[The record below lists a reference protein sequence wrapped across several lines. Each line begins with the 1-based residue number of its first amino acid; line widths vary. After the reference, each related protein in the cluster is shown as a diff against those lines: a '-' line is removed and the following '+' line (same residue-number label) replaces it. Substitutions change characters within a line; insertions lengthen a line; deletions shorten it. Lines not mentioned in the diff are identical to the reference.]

1 MNDSVTSVLGFLYA
15 IAGILVCA
23 VLWKWDYLS
32 RKRTVIPLILTTLAG
47 FILFSPI
54 IPWQFQLLII
64 QIVTGE
70 PLVVAAFIGLALFL
84 LLTFLFGRIFC
95 GYFCP
100 VGVVQELASW
110 ILPWKWEVPDRR
122 IPLVVRS
129 VVFLGI
135 IVLAFFSVS
144 VLQTIGVGSFFH
156 LSVSSLAFW
165 IFVAI
170 ILLSIVVYR
179 PFCRFIC
186 PIGVLFAPFS
196 AKSRYAFVRT
206 DACIKCG
213 KCERVC
219 PTDEAGADASKSE
232 CYMCGRCVEV
242 CPVKGALIF
251 KKRD

>member
-1 MNDSVTSVLGFLYA
+1 MNGFVTSILGFVYA
-15 IAGILVCA
+15 IVGILVCA
-23 VLWKWDYLS
+23 VLWQRGYLS
-32 RKRTVIPLILTTLAG
+32 RKRTVFLLILTTLAG

-54 IPWQFQLLII
+54 IPWQFQQLII
-64 QIVTGE
+64 QIATGE
-70 PLVVAAFIGLALFL
+70 PLIVAAFIGLALLL

-110 ILPWKWEVPDRR
+110 IIPWKWQVPDRK
-122 IPLVVRS
+122 IPMVVRF

-135 IVLAFFSVS
+135 IVLAFYSVS
-144 VLQTIGVGSFFH
+144 VLQMIGVGAFFH

-165 IFVAI
+165 IFVI
-170 ILLSIVVYR
+170 LILLSIVVYR

-186 PIGVLFAPFS
+186 PVGLLFAPFA

-206 DACIKCG
+206 DACINCG
-213 KCERVC
+213 KCERAC
-219 PTDEAGADASKSE
+219 PTGEAGVDASKSE
-232 CYMCGRCVEV
+232 CYMCGRCVEA
-242 CPVKGALIF
+242 CPVEGALIF